1 MSSII
6 TETRTVLARVIHEE
20 DGQGLTEY
28 AMILALIALLTLAAL
43 TFLGGSVSNEMSTA
57 AQSL

>member
-1 MSSII
+1 MTII
-6 TETRTVLARVIHEE
+6 IEAKAVLARVFYEE

-28 AMILALIALLTLAAL
+28 AMILALIALLAMAAMTL
-43 TFLGGSVSNEMSTA
+43 LGGSVTNEMSTA

>member
-6 TETRTVLARVIHEE
+6 TEARTVLARVIHEE

-28 AMILALIALLTLAAL
+28 AMILALIAVLTLAAL
-43 TFLGGSVSNEMSTA
+43 TFLGGSVSNEMGTA
-57 AQSL
+57 ARSL

>member
-6 TETRTVLARVIHEE
+6 TEARTVLARVIHEE

-28 AMILALIALLTLAAL
+28 AMILALIALLAIVAL

>member
-6 TETRTVLARVIHEE
+6 TEARTVLARVIHEE

-28 AMILALIALLTLAAL
+28 AMILALIALLTVVAL